1 MIHDVVTAEYMDGYR
16 IKVTFDDGR
25 DGIVDFSSYLNAGGV
40 FDRFRDME
48 FFKGFTVDRELGVLS
63 WGGEI
68 DIAPETLYSRATGE
82 PLPDWMVAEEP
93 EDINAGE

>member
-1 MIHDVVTAEYMDGYR
+1 MIHDVVTAEYLDGYR

-25 DGIVDFSSYLNAGGV
+25 DGIVDFASYLDAGGV
-40 FDRFRDME
+40 FERFRDME
-48 FFKGFTVDRELGVLS
+48 FFKGFSVDRELGVLS

-68 DIAPETLYSRATGE
+68 DIAPETLYSKATGE

-93 EDINAGE
+93 EE

>member
-1 MIHDVVTAEYMDGYR
+1 MIHDVEKAEYLDGYR

-25 DGIVDFSSYLNAGGV
+25 DGIVDFSSYLNVGGV
-40 FDRFRDME
+40 FERFRDME
-48 FFKGFTVDRELGVLS
+48 FFKGFFVGRELGVLS

-68 DIAPETLYSRATGE
+68 DVAPETLYSRVTGE

-93 EDINAGE
+93 GG